1 MHQKKIYIT
10 TNSDRY
16 QKKEYIVHS
25 NNPYPLMKLACLRYY
40 ILLLFVCA
48 YLPNIAQQTF
58 PKKRAL
64 TAKQQDSAYLVHP
77 LKEAGIKFTKGFSN
91 FIDKQFSNHSNTVFY
106 VLGGLSLSKQNIDL
120 GGYQS
125 NFNYEMTDFKNGG
138 FQAGYFAGFRMD
150 GTYKNKHH
158 YAIGLSF
165 NSLSLG
171 TGYKQLN
178 SMTPFLGSFS
188 SFKADEHFY
197 TLSLTA
203 YYKKGIQFGDTAK
216 RRFYLVIGPRI
227 DTRLSAQSEDNQ
239 VNKNYKTLLLSADA
253 GIEFD
258 NNAYYTLFL
267 HYKRGL
273 TSFTKSPIQTNLDG
287 FELGVMVK
295 ASDLF

>member
-1 MHQKKIYIT
+1 MHQQSIYII
-10 TNSDRY
+10 TNFHIN
-16 QKKEYIVHS
+16 QKNEYIVVR
-25 NNPYPLMKLACLRYY
+25 NNPYPKMKLAQIRYY
-40 ILLLFVCA
+40 ILFLFVCA
-48 YLPNIAQQTF
+48 YLPSIAQQTST
-58 PKKRAL
+58 KKKAL
-64 TAKQQDSAYLVHP
+64 SAKQQDSTYLVHP
-77 LKEAGIKFTKGFSN
+77 LKDAEIKFKKGFSN
-91 FIDKQFSNHSNTVFY
+91 FIDKQFSNHSNTAFY
-106 VLGGLSLSKQNIDL
+106 LLGGLSLNKQHIDL

-138 FQAGYFAGFRMD
+138 YQAGYFAGFRID
-150 GTYKNKHH
+150 GTYKNKHQ

-171 TGYKQLN
+171 TRYKQLN
-178 SMTPFLGSFS
+178 SMPPFLGSFS
-188 SFKADEHFY
+188 SFKGDEQFY

-203 YYKKGIQFGDTAK
+203 YYKKLIQFGDTAK
-216 RRFYLVIGPRI
+216 RRFFFVIGPRV

-267 HYKRGL
+267 HYKRGI
-273 TSFTKSPIQTNLDG
+273 TSFTKSPIQANLDG
-287 FELGVMVK
+287 FELGVMIK